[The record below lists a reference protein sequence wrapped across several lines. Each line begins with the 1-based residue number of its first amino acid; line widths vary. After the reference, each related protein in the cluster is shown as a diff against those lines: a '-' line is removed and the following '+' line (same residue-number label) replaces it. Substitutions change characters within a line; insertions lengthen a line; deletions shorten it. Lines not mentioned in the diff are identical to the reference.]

1 MRLFKNKL
9 IVTLPVIVI
18 AVIFIFSLAMIP
30 GLNPAPR
37 NLPIAIVN
45 EDQGLATPGVN
56 TGKMIVSDIQSETW
70 ANPDGEP
77 AVKWIEAGS
86 EAEVKAGLDNQEY
99 YAALVISKDFS
110 GKQASLM
117 TPDPSSPRMQIYIN
131 QGMNAS
137 ASSMAGQMLN
147 QAVNSMNEKLRAEL
161 LAAIGQQGAMLST
174 KQAAALASPIVSE
187 IINVNA
193 TGTHNGNGNSPVL
206 MLQPLWMASLI
217 GNVVFLL
224 VKNKQNYMNRKERV
238 RANIIQVIWGTV
250 IALAAGFSF
259 TWFAGS
265 LGVHISHFTDT
276 AIFLAIA
283 YLAFFLMIAAVFAW
297 IGLKGM
303 IIFVLLLFF
312 GAPLLSFG
320 PEFLSP
326 FYRNWILSWLPMRF
340 MVDGLRELLFFGQR
354 LRMNHPTFI
363 LIWIG
368 TGGLLVLLAS
378 AFRRSRT
385 A

>member
-1 MRLFKNKL
+1 MSLLKSKL

-30 GLNPAPR
+30 SLNPAPR

-45 EDQGLATPGVN
+45 EDQGLATPEVN
-56 TGKMIVSDIQSETW
+56 TGGMIVSEFQSETW

-77 AVKWIEAGS
+77 AVKWIEVCS
-86 EAEVKAGLDNQEY
+86 EAEVKAGLDNQKY
-99 YAALVISKDFS
+99 YAALVISKGFS
-110 GKQASLM
+110 EKQASLM
-117 TPDPSSPRMQIYIN
+117 TPDPSSPRVQIYIN

-147 QAVNSMNEKLRAEL
+147 QAVHGMNEKLRAEL
-161 LAAIGQQGAMLST
+161 LAAIGQQGGMLST

-187 IINVNA
+187 TINVNA
-193 TGTHNGNGNSPVL
+193 KGTRNGNGNSPVL

-224 VKNKQNYMNRKERV
+224 VKNKQNYVNRKERV
-238 RANIIQVIWGTV
+238 RANIIQISWVTV
-250 IALAAGFSF
+250 IALSAGFIF
-259 TWFAGS
+259 TWFVWI
-265 LGVHISHFTDT
+265 LGLHISHFTDT

-283 YLAFFLMIAAVFAW
+283 YLAFFLMIAAVFAL

-312 GAPLLSFG
+312 GAPRLSFG
-320 PEFLSP
+320 PDFLSP
-326 FYRNWILSWLPMRF
+326 FSRDWLLSWLPCGYLVSGWLELRF
-340 MVDGLRELLFFGQR
+340 FGPWLGVDGSQVC
-354 LRMNHPTFI
+354 
-363 LIWIG
+363 LIW
-368 TGGLLVLLAS
+368 
-378 AFRRSRT
+378 
-385 A
+385 